1 MREVYQNLLPCKHCK
16 IWPIILKNN
25 EDRICDFALIS
36 MKNVTEL
43 QVGGNVFYV
52 ADNYRANSQCH
63 ASHGIDGFVIIVVV
77 LTHFFLQ

>member
-1 MREVYQNLLPCKHCK
+1 MRSINTCCYANTK

-25 EDRICDFALIS
+25 EDRKCGFALIG
-36 MKNVTEL
+36 MKITEL

-63 ASHGIDGFVIIVVV
+63 ASHGIDGFVITVVV